1 MIFFYNGL
9 CAIAIKRQIR
19 AKKFMVWSVVA
30 LEGILSGGQVVAARW
45 RGSSSAWIALCLRTM
60 RAITLY
66 ELRSNLFNFFKGS
79 RMQNSGVP
87 DLRIFSTEFKQRFV
101 FLFFEQCVLQK
112 KSNKVHIFWEVH
124 KFCKISTLDL
134 TECTVVKVEISQNF
148 VAFSEYIYELYII
161 FVKVMYIA
169 HRNSNQLNW
178 EFLVCFLPWNLLYP
192 ECSQNTKNSNRPKFT

>member
-19 AKKFMVWSVVA
+19 AKKFMVWSVA

-79 RMQNSGVP
+79 RMQNSGGP
-87 DLRIFSTEFKQRFV
+87 DYGIFSTEFKQRFFFIFFWSKMDFNLFSY
-101 FLFFEQCVLQK
+101 FLFSNITYQGSRQK
-112 KSNKVHIFWEVH
+112 LGTILVQSAS
-124 KFCKISTLDL
+124 KFG
-134 TECTVVKVEISQNF
+134 V
-148 VAFSEYIYELYII
+148 
-161 FVKVMYIA
+161 
-169 HRNSNQLNW
+169 
-178 EFLVCFLPWNLLYP
+178 
-192 ECSQNTKNSNRPKFT
+192 